1 MKTNSLHMLLKSK
14 AITQTELAK
23 AIGVSTRAIQDWL
36 TGYHRPSEK
45 HLKKM
50 SEILNVPIESLVDL
64 PNGFSVKLRR
74 LINGTGMTREEFAE
88 KINTSNASVY
98 NWLNGAM
105 PTPRKLKQIAD
116 FFNISVSFLTGEQ
129 DNDARR
135 FSCFFPAEFR
145 TAITPEVITALNK
158 FGILHRNQNA
168 VEASKHLALLRME
181 LSTQE
186 IKYEKD

>member
-1 MKTNSLHMLLKSK
+1 MKTNSLYMLLKSK

-64 PNGFSVKLRR
+64 PNGFSAKLRR

-116 FFNISVSFLTGEQ
+116 FFNISVSSLTDEQ
-129 DNDARR
+129 CNSGSGCSDLQ
-135 FSCFFPAEFR
+135 SL
-145 TAITPEVITALNK
+145 ITPALISGLAQYGQSNS
-158 FGILHRNQNA
+158 NQNA
-168 VEASKHLALLRME
+168 IEAAKYLALLYVGF
-181 LSTQE
+181 QP
-186 IKYEKD
+186 KK